1 MNTMNMLGIKVETFT
16 LRLWNLLNT
25 HYETSKHFLPR
36 LGKSLNF
43 SLLERG
49 GGDCSAHRYVQWI
62 HKLEV
67 HVVKLQQQN
76 HFCKLKLYLCLLN
89 CDYCSDSTQKSFL

>member
-1 MNTMNMLGIKVETFT
+1 MNTMNTLGIKVETFT
-16 LRLWNLLNT
+16 LQLWNLLNT

-49 GGDCSAHRYVQWI
+49 VGIVQLTDMCNGFTNWKYV
-62 HKLEV
+62 L
-67 HVVKLQQQN
+67 
-76 HFCKLKLYLCLLN
+76 
-89 CDYCSDSTQKSFL
+89 